1 MATTIPFVRDIE
13 FDYGTC
19 DQLSPSIRRV
29 IAKNPSAFT
38 YTGTGTYIIGRGR
51 VAVIDP
57 GPRDQQ
63 HVDAILEATRGEQ
76 ITTILI
82 THTHNDHSPAVEL
95 LLKDCDARTYGFG
108 PHGAGKNTEDEVVV
122 EEGGDMTFSPD
133 EYVRH
138 GDVIGDGDWEVECV
152 YTPGHTSNHICY
164 RLASEGVLFT
174 GDHVMGWSTSVISPP
189 DGDMASY
196 MKSLELLLEHNDEI
210 YWPTHGPAITQ
221 PQTHVQA
228 FVAHRLEREDQIIA
242 QLKQRRHHIADM
254 VPIMY
259 EDVDQRLHPAAAR
272 SVYAAM
278 LYMVE
283 KEVIR
288 CEGDPSLTAPFYLN

>member
-13 FDYGTC
+13 FEYGKC
-19 DQLSPSIRRV
+19 DRLSPLIRRV
-29 IAKNPSAFT
+29 VAKNPSAFT

-51 VAVIDP
+51 IAVIDP

-63 HVDAILEATRGEQ
+63 HVDAILAATQGEQ
-76 ITTILI
+76 ITSILI
-82 THTHNDHSPAVEL
+82 THTHNDHSPATEL
-95 LLKDCDARTYGFG
+95 LLEHCDARTYGYG
-108 PHGAGKNTEDEVVV
+108 PHGAGKNSEDEIVV
-122 EEGGDMTFSPD
+122 EEGGDMAFEPH

-138 GDVIGDGDWEVECV
+138 GDTISDEGWKVECV

-164 RLASEGVLFT
+164 RLSNERVLFT

-196 MKSLELLLEHNDEI
+196 MRSLELLLDSDDEK

-228 FVAHRLEREDQIIA
+228 FIEHRLEREDQIIQ

-259 EDVDQRLHPAAAR
+259 QDVDQRLHAAAAR
-272 SVYAAM
+272 SVFAAA
-278 LYMVE
+278 LYMLE
-283 KEVIR
+283 KELIR
-288 CEGDPSLTAPFYLN
+288 CEGEPSLDAPFFLN